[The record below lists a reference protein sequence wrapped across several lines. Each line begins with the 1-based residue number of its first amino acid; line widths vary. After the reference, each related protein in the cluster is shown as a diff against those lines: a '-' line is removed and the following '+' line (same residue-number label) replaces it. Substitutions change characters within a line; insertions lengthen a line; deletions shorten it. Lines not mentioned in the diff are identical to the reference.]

1 MNKETRN
8 PRSKKV
14 QVVVFLKESA
24 ENYVLMLQTNKRRG
38 EFWQNITGGVDQ
50 GESFTEAASRELIE
64 ETKIESQVNETDL
77 FLKFHD
83 QWQKDVTE
91 QVFWATSLTREVE
104 ISSDEHQD
112 YKWINIE
119 EISKDSYK
127 YPSNFEA
134 FKECLKCFLK

>member
-1 MNKETRN
+1 
-8 PRSKKV
+8 
-14 QVVVFLKESA
+14 
-24 ENYVLMLQTNKRRG
+24 MLQTNKKRG

-50 GESFTEAASRELIE
+50 GESFNEAASRELIE

-77 FLKFHD
+77 FFKFHD
-83 QWQKDVTE
+83 QWKKDVTE